1 MAAEAAAVSAAHPRL
16 TALIESA
23 RDAPLAVTAIVYP
36 ADFTVVEAALVAARL
51 GIMEPVFYGPV
62 NAQAHLVAAGASSA
76 QFRWVD
82 TGDLPREAARVAVA
96 DAAAG
101 RVALLMKGSL
111 HTDELLGAVLA
122 RDSGLRGTG
131 RLTHTFVFD
140 LPRYHKLLAVTD
152 AVVNIAPDL
161 QTKAECLIHAIE
173 LMRFMGVTAPKIAV
187 LSAIET
193 VLASI
198 PATLDARTLTEW
210 GAAGRFGKAIVEG
223 PFGFD
228 NAISARAAAIKG
240 IVSAVAG
247 DPDILLMPDLN
258 SGNIL
263 YKSFVYIGGGEC
275 AGVVQGGRVPIVL
288 TSRADSLFSRVAS
301 CALARISFGQT
312 GYSAPIC

>member
-1 MAAEAAAVSAAHPRL
+1 MEAEAVATSAAHPRL

-23 RDAPLAVTAIVYP
+23 CLAPPAVTAVVYP
-36 ADFTVVEAALVAARL
+36 ADVAVVAAALAAAKL
-51 GIMEPVFYGPV
+51 GIIEPIFYGSAEV
-62 NAQAHLVAAGASSA
+62 LASLVTAGASTA
-76 QFRWVD
+76 QLRWVD

-101 RVALLMKGSL
+101 RAALLMKGSL

-122 RDSGLRGTG
+122 RDAGLRGSG

-152 AVVNIAPDL
+152 AVVNISPDL
-161 QTKAECLIHAIE
+161 QTKAESLINAIE
-173 LMRFMGVTAPKIAV
+173 LMRHLGVVAPKVAV
-187 LSAIET
+187 LAAVET
-193 VLASI
+193 VQASI
-198 PATLDARTLTEW
+198 PATLDAGILAEW
-210 GAAGRFGKAIVEG
+210 GASGRFGNVKIAG

-228 NAISARAAAIKG
+228 NAISARAAATKG
-240 IVSAVAG
+240 IVSVVAG
-247 DPDILLMPDLN
+247 DPDILLVPDLN

-275 AGVVQGGRVPIVL
+275 AGVVQGARVPIVL

-301 CALARISFGQT
+301 CALARISLRQ
-312 GYSAPIC
+312 AD

>member
-1 MAAEAAAVSAAHPRL
+1 MAAEAVAVSPAHPRL
-16 TALIESA
+16 TALIEST
-23 RDAPLAVTAIVYP
+23 RDVPPAVTAVVYP
-36 ADFTVVEAALVAARL
+36 AAATVVEAALVAARL
-51 GIMEPVFYGPV
+51 GIIEPVFYGP
-62 NAQAHLVAAGASSA
+62 ASARSLLIAGASSA
-76 QFRWVD
+76 QYRWVD
-82 TGDLPREAARVAVA
+82 TGDFPREAARTAVA

-111 HTDELLGAVLA
+111 HTDELLGVVLA

-140 LPRYHKLLAVTD
+140 LPRYHKLLAMTD

-161 QTKAECLIHAIE
+161 QTKAESLIHAIE
-173 LMRFMGVTAPKIAV
+173 LMRHLGVAAPKIAV
-187 LSAIET
+187 LAAVET
-193 VLASI
+193 VHASI
-198 PATLDARTLTEW
+198 PATMDARTLTQW
-210 GAAGRFGKAIVEG
+210 GASGRFGKATIDG

-228 NAISARAAAIKG
+228 NAISAQAAVTKG

-247 DPDILLMPDLN
+247 DPDILLAPDLN

-275 AGVVQGGRVPIVL
+275 AGVVQGGRVLIVL

-301 CALARISFGQT
+301 CALARITLSQT
-312 GYSAPIC
+312 KQDRKSVV

>member
-1 MAAEAAAVSAAHPRL
+1 MGVEAAAVSAAHPRL
-16 TALIESA
+16 TALIADA
-23 RDAPLAVTAIVYP
+23 RQVPPTATAIVYP
-36 ADFTVVEAALVAARL
+36 GDATVFEAAVVAARL
-51 GIMEPVFYGPV
+51 GIIEPVFYGPSS
-62 NAQAHLVAAGASSA
+62 AQGLLRAAGASST
-76 QFRWVD
+76 QYRWID
-82 TGDLPREAARVAVA
+82 TGDSAREAAAIAVA
-96 DAAAG
+96 DAASGA
-101 RVALLMKGSL
+101 VALLMKGSL

-122 RDSGLRGTG
+122 RDSGLRGSG

-161 QTKAECLIHAIE
+161 LTKAESLTHAIE
-173 LMRFMGVTAPKIAV
+173 LMQKMGVAVPKIAILAAV
-187 LSAIET
+187 ET
-193 VLASI
+193 VNANI

-210 GAAGRFGKAIVEG
+210 GLTGRFGAAIVGG

-228 NAISARAAAIKG
+228 NAISVRAAATKG

-247 DPDILLMPDLN
+247 DPDILLVPDLN

-275 AGVVQGGRVPIVL
+275 AGVVQGGRVPIVI

-301 CALARISFGQT
+301 CALARISLR
-312 GYSAPIC
+312 